1 MGRKKGEGEWIYKT
15 TAKKRFGLTDNQIRM
30 GIEAGL
36 IEAKQV
42 RNPNYSSGPPATV
55 LKVEDITRN
64 LDKIAAFPKLSDRE
78 KAARNVY
85 ADRTRARKRLAFW
98 CPRCGEY
105 VRPLRDSTMFEAYYG
120 KAASEDEAKRALMIA
135 HYRHAHTEY
144 ERAVGELR
152 EKRYRRYEQLRE
164 EGYDFELAWQIV
176 DDELGNLEQEVAE
189 LRKKYTKEAVDL
201 LKADGLL
208 PEEEQTLNN

>member
-1 MGRKKGEGEWIYKT
+1 LGRREDEWIYKT

-42 RNPNYSSGPPATV
+42 KNPNYSSGPPATI

-64 LDKIAAFPKLSDRE
+64 LDKITAFPKLSDRE
-78 KAARNVY
+78 KAARHVY

-105 VRPLRDSTMFEAYYG
+105 VRPLRDSTMFEAYYD
-120 KAASEDEAKRALMIA
+120 KAASEEEEARRALMIA

-144 ERAVGELR
+144 ENAIGRIR
-152 EKRYRRYEQLRE
+152 KTRYKRYEQLRE
-164 EGYDFELAWQIV
+164 EG
-176 DDELGNLEQEVAE
+176 
-189 LRKKYTKEAVDL
+189 R
-201 LKADGLL
+201 
-208 PEEEQTLNN
+208 